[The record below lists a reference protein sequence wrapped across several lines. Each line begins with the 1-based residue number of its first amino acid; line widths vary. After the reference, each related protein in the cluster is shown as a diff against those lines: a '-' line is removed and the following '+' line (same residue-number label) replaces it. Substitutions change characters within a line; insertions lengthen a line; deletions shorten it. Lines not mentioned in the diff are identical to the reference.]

1 MDMRASDIA
10 RLSEPYKTAT
20 DTPSP
25 GPSPALGVD
34 TPTWEQLARMIF
46 ADLTTRPPYGIGW
59 WAPHPGTSRR
69 ILISDQLYACTESVS
84 TNMIEAALHRLEF
97 VDSADRHGDRFVNA
111 VRFENGRPSFNPPRP
126 LNPLEDLS
134 IQMVR
139 LHVAGVVRA
148 LAGALDCMAGTIIGV
163 LALPKSILK
172 ADFGQVRGVLKKKAA
187 GKSTD
192 GEIVLASFAEEF
204 ERLIGTAGPAE
215 WLDWELAFRNML
227 VHRGR
232 RIDVGQ
238 YVPRAPALLGP
249 GGQPILRVRVVNHLP
264 RDPGRS
270 DVEVFLEPSR
280 TLILTEDA
288 DQTLDGLLRS
298 TKTLIEGAAKELI
311 KVWNWRREHPD
322 SLPQPTEQ
330 WPNGAST
337 DSIGFC
343 GYAPGS
349 FEYGPD
355 MMLTHPVVAQRISAA
370 ALHDDA
376 RPQWRTFD

>member
-1 MDMRASDIA
+1 MRASDIA
-10 RLSEPYKTAT
+10 RLSTPYKG
-20 DTPSP
+20 DVNTPSP
-25 GPSPALGVD
+25 GPSAALGVD
-34 TPTWEQLARMIF
+34 VPMWEQLARTIF
-46 ADLTTRPPYGIGW
+46 SDLTTHPPYGIGW
-59 WAPHPGTSRR
+59 WDPHPGTSWR

-84 TNMIEAALHRLEF
+84 TNMIEAALHWLEF
-97 VDSADRHGDRFVNA
+97 VDSADRHSDRFVHA
-111 VRFENGRPSFNPPRP
+111 VRFENRMPIFNPPRP
-126 LNPLEDLS
+126 QNPLEELS

-163 LALPKSILK
+163 LALPRSILK
-172 ADFGQVRGVLKKKAA
+172 ADFGQVRELLKKKVAN
-187 GKSTD
+187 KST
-192 GEIVLASFAEEF
+192 ESERVQASFAEEF
-204 ERLIGTAGPAE
+204 ERLIGIAGPAE

-238 YVPRAPALLGP
+238 YVPKTPVLYGP
-249 GGQPILRVRVVNHLP
+249 GSQPIPRVRVVNHLP

-280 TLILTEDA
+280 TLVLTEDA
-288 DQTLDGLLRS
+288 DQTLNGLLNS
-298 TKTLIEGAAKELI
+298 TRLLIQGAAKELI
-311 KVWNWRREHPD
+311 KVWNWRRHSR
-322 SLPQPTEQ
+322 SLPQPAEQ
-330 WPNGAST
+330 WPSGAST

-355 MMLTHPVVAQRISAA
+355 MMLTHPIVAQRISAA
-370 ALHDDA
+370 ALDDLA